1 MGWVKRGF
9 WGLTGVLAVAA
20 VGLASWE
27 PFFALQPGAPP
38 PPRDYR
44 AEVIRDAWGVPHILG
59 KTDADVAFGTA
70 WAHAEDDFSTLQ
82 DVVAMTRGRYGAI
95 AGMDGAGVDFAY
107 HFVDARG
114 AADRGYDQLPTD
126 VRAVLEGY
134 AAGLNRYAQQH
145 PAELK
150 LARLFPVNGKDIATG
165 FALRLPFF
173 FGLDR
178 VLRPLSEGTEFRRE
192 HGPRLDGKPAPLFGE
207 GGGDQ
212 LAITRPLPLP
222 MGETA
227 ENAGSNA
234 FAVAPRK
241 SGDGV
246 TRLFSNSHQPWRGG
260 VAWYEL
266 RIASEQGWS
275 FAGATFPGSPFPF
288 LGHNANLGW
297 TNTVNRPDLIDIYRL
312 ELDESGTNYRLDG
325 KWQPLESKGVWLPVR
340 FGPFVVPVPRTVLR
354 SVHGPA
360 MVNTRGAFAVRYA
373 GMDRVDSVTQY
384 YRLTQAQDFA
394 QWQAAMA
401 LQAVP
406 AINFIYADKA
416 GNIGYW
422 YNAALP
428 ERKPGPDWRG
438 VVPGNRSDLIWP
450 GAIAWDKVPK
460 IVNPASG
467 YLFNANNTPF
477 VAAGAGSELDPAS
490 VPAIWGVETDLT
502 NRTLRAAKLLAETP
516 RIGREELLRIK
527 YDTGYE
533 RAGYVAWMLDGI
545 AGLDLKDDP
554 ELAKAQRLLAGWD
567 MMADGRGPA
576 DALAVMVL
584 GPAMKASYGLREP
597 PKPRE
602 VLADAAGHLLEH
614 FGRIDPPLGEVLR
627 IRQSPGRYAVDLPMD
642 GGGDTLRAATDWDAD
657 PADGRLSIKHG
668 DSFVMLIEWDEAGRV
683 RSESVQ
689 PYGSATTRPGS
700 PHFTDQAAL
709 FAAKRMKPVALG
721 RDAAIAAARNRKVV
735 TSQPQ

>member
-1 MGWVKRGF
+1 MGWVKRSL
-9 WGLTGVLAVAA
+9 WGLGGVLAVT
-20 VGLASWE
+20 VVTLASWE
-27 PFFALQPGAPP
+27 PYLSQQPGPPP
-38 PPRDYR
+38 PPRQYQ
-44 AEVIRDAWGVPHILG
+44 AEVIRDEWGVPHILG
-59 KTDADVAFGTA
+59 KSDADVAFGTA

-95 AGMDGAGVDFAY
+95 AGREGAGVDFAY

-114 AADRGYDQLPTD
+114 AADRGYDRLPAD
-126 VRAVLEGY
+126 VRAVLEAY
-134 AAGLNRYAQQH
+134 ASGLNRYAAVH
-145 PAELK
+145 PSEIK

-178 VLRPLSEGTEFRRE
+178 VLRPLTEATEFSRE

-212 LAITRPLPLP
+212 LASSRPMPLP

-234 FAVAPRK
+234 FAIAPQR

-266 RIASEQGWS
+266 RISSEQGWN

-288 LGHNANLGW
+288 MGHNAELGW
-297 TNTVNRPDLIDIYRL
+297 TNTVNRPDLIDVFKL
-312 ELDESGTNYRLDG
+312 ELDSIGTRYRLDG
-325 KWQPLESKGVWLPVR
+325 KWQKLHGKRVWLPVR
-340 FGPFVVPVPRTVLR
+340 FGPFVVPVPRTVWR
-354 SVHGPA
+354 SAHGPA
-360 MVNTRGAFAVRYA
+360 LVNARGAFAVRYA
-373 GMDRVDSVTQY
+373 GMDQIDSVTQY
-384 YRLTQAQDFA
+384 YRLTQAKDFG

-406 AINFIYADKA
+406 AINFIYADKV
-416 GNIGYW
+416 GNIAYW

-428 ERKPGPDWRG
+428 ERQAGPDWRS
-438 VVPGNRSDLIWP
+438 VVPGDRSDLIWQGP
-450 GAIAWDKVPK
+450 IASDKVPK
-460 IVNPASG
+460 LVNPASG

-477 VAAGAGSELDPAS
+477 VAAGSGSELDPAQ

-502 NRTLRAAKLLAETP
+502 NRTLRAARLLAATP
-516 RIGREELLRIK
+516 RIGRDELLQIK

-533 RAGYVAWMLDGI
+533 RAGYVAWMLDAI
-545 AGLDLKDDP
+545 ARLDLRNDP
-554 ELAKAQRLLAGWD
+554 DLAAAQRLLAGWD
-567 MMADGRGPA
+567 MTADGQGNGS

-584 GPAMKASYGLREP
+584 GPAMKASYGLKSP
-597 PKPRE
+597 PDPKK
-602 VLADAAGHLLEH
+602 VLAETVAHLKKH

-627 IRQSPGRYAVDLPMD
+627 IRQGPGPHAVDLPMD

-668 DSFVMLIEWDEAGRV
+668 DSFIMLIEWDQAGQV
-683 RSESVQ
+683 RSESIQ
-689 PYGSATTRPGS
+689 PYGAATTRPDS
-700 PHFTDQAAL
+700 RHFTDQARL
-709 FAAKRMKPVALG
+709 FAAKRMKPVYFT
-721 RDAAIAAARNRKVV
+721 RTQIEAAARSRKVV
-735 TSQPQ
+735 TNR

>member
-1 MGWVKRGF
+1 MGWLKRSLG
-9 WGLTGVLAVAA
+9 GLGVVAGIVA

-27 PFFALQPGAPP
+27 PYLAQQPGPPP

-44 AEVIRDAWGVPHILG
+44 AEVLRDEWGVPHIQG

-70 WAHAEDDFSTLQ
+70 WAHAEDDFATLQ

-95 AGMDGAGVDFAY
+95 AGPEGAGVDFAY

-114 AADRGYDQLPTD
+114 AADRGYDRLPAD

-134 AAGLNRYAQQH
+134 AAGLNRYAETH
-145 PAELK
+145 RSEVK
-150 LARLFPVNGKDIATG
+150 LARLFPVSGKDIATG

-178 VLRPLSEGTEFRRE
+178 VLRPLSEGTAFRPE
-192 HGPRLDGKPAPLFGE
+192 HGPRLDGQPAPLFGA

-212 LAITRPLPLP
+212 LVLNRPMPLP
-222 MGETA
+222 MGENA

-234 FAVAPRK
+234 FAVAPARA
-241 SGDGV
+241 GDGV
-246 TRLFSNSHQPWRGG
+246 TRLLSNSHQPWRGG

-266 RIASEQGWS
+266 RISSDQGWT

-288 LGHNANLGW
+288 MGHNANLGW

-312 ELDESGTNYRLDG
+312 ELDPSGTNYRLDG
-325 KWQPLESKGVWLPVR
+325 QWQPLERKRVWLPVR
-340 FGPFVVPVPRTVLR
+340 FGPFVLPVPRTVWR
-354 SVHGPA
+354 SKHGPA
-360 MVNTRGAFAVRYA
+360 MINARGAFAVRYA
-373 GMDRVDSVTQY
+373 GMDRIDSVTQY
-384 YRLTQAQDFA
+384 YRLTRAQDFA

-406 AINFIYADKA
+406 ATNFVYADRA
-416 GNIGYW
+416 GNIAYW

-428 ERKPGPDWRG
+428 ARTAGPDWRG
-438 VVPGNRSDLIWP
+438 VLPGDRSDLIWP
-450 GAIAWDKVPK
+450 GPIAWDQVPHL
-460 IVNPASG
+460 INPASG
-467 YLFNANNTPF
+467 YLFNSNNTPF
-477 VAAGAGSELDPAS
+477 LAAGPGSELDPAR

-502 NRTLRAAKLLAETP
+502 NRTLRAAKLLAATP
-516 RIGREELLRIK
+516 RIGRAELLRIK
-527 YDTGYE
+527 YDTGYD

-545 AGLDLKDDP
+545 ARLDLRAEPD
-554 ELAKAQRLLAGWD
+554 LAAAQRLLAGWD
-567 MMADGRGPA
+567 MTADGRGNGA

-584 GPAMKASYGLREP
+584 GPPMKASYGLKSP
-597 PKPRE
+597 PDPKT
-602 VLADAAGHLLEH
+602 VLAETVAHLKTH
-614 FGRIDPPLGEVLR
+614 FGRIDPPLGDVLR
-627 IRQSPGRYAVDLPMD
+627 IRQGPGPHAVDLPMD

-668 DSFVMLIEWDEAGRV
+668 DSFIMLIEWDKAGQV
-683 RSESVQ
+683 RSESIQ
-689 PYGSATTRPGS
+689 PYGAATTRPGS

-709 FAAKRMKPVALG
+709 FAAKQMKPVYFT
-721 RDAAIAAARNRKVV
+721 RDQIAAHARSRKVV
-735 TSQPQ
+735 TNR